1 MLHDRRKAGRPRN
14 VNRPPSNAHIATTKE
29 TINEL
34 DRLVNFQKMPI
45 GQKLEHLIR
54 EIQYHRKNLVGQQP
68 ISQPNGLISHT
79 MNTMNINESSE
90 ECFDRELAELREE
103 NGIVVETD
111 EGIIQE

>member
-54 EIQYHRKNLVGQQP
+54 EIQYNRKNWVGQLQ
-68 ISQPNGLISHT
+68 ISQPNELSVCNNVYNNST
-79 MNTMNINESSE
+79 NELSVEEYNRVWKEFDNDPSE
-90 ECFDRELAELREE
+90 
-103 NGIVVETD
+103 